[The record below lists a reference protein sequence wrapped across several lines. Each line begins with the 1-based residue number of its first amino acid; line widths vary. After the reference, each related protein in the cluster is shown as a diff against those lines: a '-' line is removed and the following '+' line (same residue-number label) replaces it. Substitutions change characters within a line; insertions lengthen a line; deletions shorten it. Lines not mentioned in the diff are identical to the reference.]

1 MENFSLGLAAAIKGA
16 LTPPIICG
24 WLAASVVVAI
34 SGPFGTFEAHGLAW
48 RLAYWSTV
56 IGISI
61 PIGILCRAFWEQV
74 LATSDQWVKDLFV
87 IGTLALIFGP
97 LVVGFNIWLTGD
109 RTYNS
114 VSWPMAS
121 LVTFCVGLGLVTIR
135 RWIHESIPQH
145 VVRKR
150 DRLLDRIGAP
160 EGRRLA
166 HVCSDNHHIRIF
178 TDDGTQYRILMRL
191 RDAIAEIDVEE
202 GLCTHRS
209 HWVAQFCIDSV
220 DAHSGKEVVR
230 MTCGTR
236 VPIGPK
242 YRPELINAGVL
253 GA

>member
-1 MENFSLGLAAAIKGA
+1 M
-16 LTPPIICG
+16 
-24 WLAASVVVAI
+24 AASIVVAI

-48 RLAYWSTV
+48 RLAYWGTV
-56 IGISI
+56 IGCSI
-61 PIGILCRAFWEQV
+61 PIGILCRTFWEQV
-74 LATSDQWVKDLFV
+74 LSASDQWVKDLVV

-97 LVVGFNIWLTGD
+97 LVVGFNIWLTGE

-114 VSWPMAS
+114 VALPLAS

-135 RWIHESIPQH
+135 RWIHDSHPQQ
-145 VVRKR
+145 VARKR

-166 HVCSDNHHIRIF
+166 HVCSDNHHIRIY
-178 TDDGTQYRILMRL
+178 TDDGTEYRILMRL

-209 HWVAQFCIDSV
+209 HWVAQFKIDRV
-220 DAHSGKEVVR
+220 DALSGKEVVR
-230 MTCGTR
+230 MTCGTP

-242 YRPELINAGVL
+242 YRPELISAGVL